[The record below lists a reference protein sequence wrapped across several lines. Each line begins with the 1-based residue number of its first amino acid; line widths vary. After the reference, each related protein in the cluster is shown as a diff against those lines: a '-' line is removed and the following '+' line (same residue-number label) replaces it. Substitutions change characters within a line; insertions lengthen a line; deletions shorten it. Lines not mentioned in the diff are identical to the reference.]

1 MKRYKLSVSFKDKRG
16 KIIDLLEKENIN
28 AITYITFNKGAVRG
42 NHFHKKTVQWG
53 FVMSGKLLIKS
64 KKSGKRVT
72 QMIIKKGDLFVD
84 EKMEAHA
91 IKALQTSEVLFFTKG
106 PRGGKEYES
115 DTFHLKDLL
124 INS

>member
-1 MKRYKLSVSFKDKRG
+1 MKKFILPISFKDERG

-28 AITYITFNKGAVRG
+28 AITYITFNKGAIRG
-42 NHFHKKTVQWG
+42 NHFHKKTTQWG
-53 FVMSGKLLIKS
+53 FVISGTLLIKS
-64 KKSGKRVT
+64 KKPEGRVT
-72 QMIIKKGDLFVD
+72 QMTIKKGDLFVD
-84 EKMEAHA
+84 EKMESHA
-91 IKALQTSEVLFFTKG
+91 IKALKNSEVIFFTKG